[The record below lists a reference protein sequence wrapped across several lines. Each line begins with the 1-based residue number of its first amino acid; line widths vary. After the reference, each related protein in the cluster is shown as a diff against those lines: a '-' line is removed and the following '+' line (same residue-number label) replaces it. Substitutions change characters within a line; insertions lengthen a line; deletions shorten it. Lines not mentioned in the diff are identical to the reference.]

1 MMVKIGDF
9 FFRYRNALFPFVFAL
24 LFFEGTW
31 PICNKE
37 IVETWEMVVGILVA
51 LSGQTLR
58 ALPLG
63 LLILNGAAKK
73 TGLCGKARSKRNFCT
88 LQESS
93 LFREYFNPSWGGDC
107 RKFSPFCFV
116 WNSNSSLCLRNDYM
130 RRGEIPGKKVWSGV
144 QRLLQAS

>member
-58 ALPLG
+58 ALTVG
-63 LLILNGAAKK
+63 LAYI
-73 TGLCGKARSKRNFCT
+73 KR
-88 LQESS
+88 
-93 LFREYFNPSWGGDC
+93 G
-107 RKFSPFCFV
+107 
-116 WNSNSSLCLRNDYM
+116 
-130 RRGEIPGKKVWSGV
+130 GKKNRFMRKGSFKAEFLHIAGI
-144 QRLLQAS
+144 LSI